1 MEKYLEKSREIPV
14 RGTYDVIVA
23 GGGTAGFAAA
33 ISAARR
39 GSSVLVVERMNC
51 LGGQMTA
58 GIMGIFC
65 AINDQEKVVVK
76 GLPEEFFPSVGISHF
91 SRFLVISSFFKLS

>member
-39 GSSVLVVERMNC
+39 GSSVLVV
-51 LGGQMTA
+51 
-58 GIMGIFC
+58 
-65 AINDQEKVVVK
+65 K
-76 GLPEEFFPSVGISHF
+76 G
-91 SRFLVISSFFKLS
+91 

>member
-58 GIMGIFC
+58 GIMGIPMEL
-65 AINDQEKVVVK
+65 AIARVSLCLLLRVES
-76 GLPEEFFPSVGISHF
+76 GT
-91 SRFLVISSFFKLS
+91 SRVLLILYMV